1 MEGCWG
7 HPTHLQQAD
16 DDALPGKEKGAHWLR
31 TSGLRRRSLSRKQRQ
46 KQSIE
51 EWEMLVEAIMRRD
64 VRAARKAA
72 IQHVASA
79 AKSALDF

>member
-1 MEGCWG
+1 
-7 HPTHLQQAD
+7 
-16 DDALPGKEKGAHWLR
+16 
-31 TSGLRRRSLSRKQRQ
+31 LSRKQRQ